1 MLERLRKPWP
11 DHRAERLLGAVA
23 LVPFLAVTAMIV
35 FVAIRAWPTLAHNDG
50 LSWLGPGG
58 NVDSQLGH
66 MVTVPHPSAADFYL
80 RAWPL
85 LYGTLLITGIAM
97 ILALP
102 TALLSS
108 IFIVEFA
115 PAAVRRLMIP
125 VVRLLASVPSIIYGL
140 LGALVLAPFVHSNII
155 TSSEIASHARKVQL
169 TGEGVGLAAVVLAVM
184 ITPIMVSLISD
195 ALAGVPNAW
204 REGAAA
210 LGVHK
215 LRATRA
221 VSLRGI
227 RPAIVAA
234 AALACA
240 RALGEAVV
248 IELVAGGRTYAPNL
262 AEGPVALLE
271 PARTLAS
278 AILANFEDLFGAP
291 AVKSSLYA
299 FALVLLFS
307 AVALSVASYLIK
319 LPLRKYQVKG

>member
-23 LVPFLAVTAMIV
+23 LLPFFAVAAMLV
-35 FVAIRAWPTLAHNDG
+35 FVAIRAWPTFAHNG

-58 NVDSQLGH
+58 NVDQQLGH
-66 MVTVPHPSAADFYL
+66 MVTVPHPTSADYFL

-115 PAAVRRLMIP
+115 PRAVRRVLVP
-125 VVRLLASVPSIIYGL
+125 VVRLLAAVPSVIYGL
-140 LGALVLAPFVHSNII
+140 LGALVLAPFVHNNII
-155 TSSEIASHARKVQL
+155 TAAEIASHAHTVQL
-169 TGEGVGLAAVVLAVM
+169 TGEGVGLTAVVLALM

-195 ALAGVPNAW
+195 ALAGVPNPW

-215 LRATRA
+215 LRATLGPDEAWRSMA
-221 VSLRGI
+221 DGACASLKSRNTMTS
-227 RPAIVAA
+227 
-234 AALACA
+234 AALPSRCS
-240 RALGEAVV
+240 RR
-248 IELVAGGRTYAPNL
+248 ISPRW
-262 AEGPVALLE
+262 
-271 PARTLAS
+271 R
-278 AILANFEDLFGAP
+278 
-291 AVKSSLYA
+291 
-299 FALVLLFS
+299 
-307 AVALSVASYLIK
+307 
-319 LPLRKYQVKG
+319 

>member
-1 MLERLRKPWP
+1 MLDWLRKPWS
-11 DHRAERLLGAVA
+11 DHRAERTLGAVA
-23 LVPFLAVTAMIV
+23 LLPCIGVVAMLA
-35 FVAIRAWPTLAHNDG
+35 FVAAQAWPTFAHNG

-58 NVDSQLGH
+58 EVDSQLGH
-66 MVTVPHPSAADFYL
+66 MVTVAHPAAADYHL

-85 LYGTLLITGIAM
+85 LYGTLLITGIAL

-115 PAAVRRLMIP
+115 PAQIRRVMIP
-125 VVRLLASVPSIIYGL
+125 VVRLLAAVPSVLYGL
-140 LGALVLAPFVHSNII
+140 LGALVLAPFVSNDII
-155 TSSEIASHARKVQL
+155 TASDRAARAHKVQL
-169 TGEGVGLAAVVLAVM
+169 TGDGVGLTAIVLAVM

-195 ALAGVPNAW
+195 ALAGVPNSW

-215 LRATRA
+215 LRATLA

-240 RALGEAVV
+240 RALGEAVMV
-248 IELVAGGRTYAPNL
+248 NLVSGGRAYAPNL
-262 AEGPVALLE
+262 GEGPVALLE
-271 PARTLAS
+271 PARSSPTTKSLPGRRRSNRRFTRSRCCCCS
-278 AILANFEDLFGAP
+278 AP
-291 AVKSSLYA
+291 SRSRW
-299 FALVLLFS
+299 ALT
-307 AVALSVASYLIK
+307 
-319 LPLRKYQVKG
+319 